1 MNDKFKKF
9 LLLTA
14 GTLITAVGIYFFKF
28 PNNFSFGGVSGLS
41 VVLAKVTGFTAGS
54 INLVINMALL
64 ILGFLILGKSCG
76 VMTAYTSILLS
87 GVLSLLE
94 KLVPIAAPLTDQPL
108 LELVF
113 AVAVPAYGTAILFN
127 IGASS
132 GGTDIIAMIVKK
144 YSAVNISTA
153 LLLSDLLTCLAA
165 FFVFDIKTGLFSILG
180 LVCKSIVINSVI
192 EDINRFKYFTVI
204 CNDPAVICDFINND
218 LKRGAT
224 VVEATGAYSHT
235 HKHIIYTVLSR
246 SQAVALRNFC
256 RKTEP
261 GAFIL
266 STNTSEIM
274 GKGFKTY
281 L

>member
-1 MNDKFKKF
+1 MNEKIKKF
-9 LLLTA
+9 LLLTL
-14 GTLITAVGIYFFKF
+14 GTVITAVGIYFFKF
-28 PNNFSFGGVSGLS
+28 PYNFSFGGVSGLS
-41 VVLAKVTGFTAGS
+41 VVLAKVTGFTVGS
-54 INLVINMALL
+54 INLTINMLL
-64 ILGFLILGKSCG
+64 LALGFLILGKSCG
-76 VMTAYTSILLS
+76 IMTAYTSTLLS
-87 GVLSLLE
+87 GLLSLFE
-94 KLVPIAAPLTDQPL
+94 VIVPLSAPLTDQPL
-108 LELVF
+108 LELLF
-113 AVAVPAYGTAILFN
+113 AVAIPGVGTAMLLN
-127 IGASS
+127 MGASS

-144 YSAVNISTA
+144 YSTVNISTA
-153 LLLSDLLTCLAA
+153 LLLSDLLICLSS
-165 FFVFDIKTGLFSILG
+165 FFVFDIKTGLFSFTG

-204 CNDPAVICDFINND
+204 CNDPDPICDFITND

-224 VVEATGAYSHT
+224 VVQATGAYSHT
-235 HKHIIYTVLSR
+235 HKNIIYTVLSK

-256 RKTEP
+256 RKSEP

>member
-41 VVLAKVTGFTAGS
+41 VVLAKVTGFTAGR

-132 GGTDIIAMIVKK
+132 GGTDIIA
-144 YSAVNISTA
+144 
-153 LLLSDLLTCLAA
+153 
-165 FFVFDIKTGLFSILG
+165 
-180 LVCKSIVINSVI
+180 
-192 EDINRFKYFTVI
+192 
-204 CNDPAVICDFINND
+204 
-218 LKRGAT
+218 
-224 VVEATGAYSHT
+224 
-235 HKHIIYTVLSR
+235 
-246 SQAVALRNFC
+246 
-256 RKTEP
+256 
-261 GAFIL
+261 
-266 STNTSEIM
+266 
-274 GKGFKTY
+274 
-281 L
+281 